1 MQIDMIGFDADDT
14 LWENEIL
21 YQEAQAGLK
30 EILCPWGTA
39 EAIDEALF
47 KMEMRNLPLYG
58 YGIKAFALSM
68 IETAIQIS
76 GGAVTGDQILEILA
90 KVRAMLEADVRL
102 RPYVRETLSAL
113 SEDYPLMLITKG
125 DLLDQTAKVER
136 SGLERF
142 FRIVEIVNEKTPQTY
157 AQILKRYDLSP
168 ETFLMVGNSIKS
180 DVLPILELGGTA
192 VHIPAETTWA
202 HEIVPGV
209 DGEAHGYHELEHLGE
224 LSELIR
230 TLNSKGEL

>member
-1 MQIDMIGFDADDT
+1 
-14 LWENEIL
+14 
-21 YQEAQAGLK
+21 
-30 EILCPWGTA
+30 
-39 EAIDEALF
+39 
-47 KMEMRNLPLYG
+47 
-58 YGIKAFALSM
+58 
-68 IETAIQIS
+68 
-76 GGAVTGDQILEILA
+76 
-90 KVRAMLEADVRL
+90 
-102 RPYVRETLSAL
+102 
-113 SEDYPLMLITKG
+113 
-125 DLLDQTAKVER
+125 
-136 SGLERF
+136 LERF

>member
-1 MQIDMIGFDADDT
+1 MRINMIGFDADDT

-21 YQEAQAGLK
+21 YQEAQGELK
-30 EILCPWGTA
+30 AILRPWGTA

-47 KMEMRNLPLYG
+47 KTEMRNLPLYG

-136 SGLERF
+136 SGLGRF
-142 FRIVEIVNEKTPQTY
+142 FKIVEIVNEKTPETY
-157 AQILKRYDLSP
+157 SVILKRYHLSP

-192 VHIPAETTWA
+192 VHIPADTTWA
-202 HEIVPGV
+202 HEIVPGMA
-209 DGEAHGYHELEHLGE
+209 GETHGYYELDDLGE
-224 LSELIR
+224 LPELVG
-230 TLNSKGEL
+230 TLNSKGKL